1 MRRWIAIALCWIG
14 CIAVGVSAQ
23 PQAGAPGIGDSLFP
37 LLGNGGYDVIHY
49 DLILDVDLAAQNIAA
64 QAVIRMRALH
74 DLASFNLDF
83 RGLQVDRVSVDDRTA
98 AFSRA
103 DAELTIVPAIPI
115 PAGAEFTT
123 TVVYSGWPQPVFEP
137 AIGAQI
143 GWNQLRDGAVYVASQ
158 PAGSQTWYPVNDHP
172 ADKATYTLRITV
184 DQPWVAAANGVLSA
198 VIDVEPGRRTF
209 VFDMPQPMASYLVTV
224 NIAEYV
230 MHTETV
236 QIGSDPVLIRSYF
249 PEFAADLGARV
260 FARQGEML
268 AFFSELFG
276 PYPFDVY
283 GAVVTEAL
291 IGFAL
296 ETQTLSLFG
305 SWIMLVPD
313 ALAQEIIVHELAHQ
327 WFGNAVSLSDWS
339 DIWLNEGFATY
350 ASWLWLEHDQGA
362 QALADTVARHYAWMS
377 GADAAAARAPG
388 QETMEVVQHFLSEEL
403 VRVGAPPANGLF
415 NPAVYYRGA
424 LALHAL
430 RLRLGDAAFFTLL
443 RRYYARHTG
452 GNATTADFIA
462 EAESVSGSD
471 LDAFFHDWL
480 YQVQIPPIPE
490 QNLFPLEID
499 G

>member
-1 MRRWIAIALCWIG
+1 
-14 CIAVGVSAQ
+14 
-23 PQAGAPGIGDSLFP
+23 
-37 LLGNGGYDVIHY
+37 
-49 DLILDVDLAAQNIAA
+49 
-64 QAVIRMRALH
+64 
-74 DLASFNLDF
+74 
-83 RGLQVDRVSVDDRTA
+83 
-98 AFSRA
+98 
-103 DAELTIVPAIPI
+103 
-115 PAGAEFTT
+115 
-123 TVVYSGWPQPVFEP
+123 
-137 AIGAQI
+137 
-143 GWNQLRDGAVYVASQ
+143 
-158 PAGSQTWYPVNDHP
+158 
-172 ADKATYTLRITV
+172 
-184 DQPWVAAANGVLSA
+184 VAAANGVLSA
-198 VIDVEPGRRTF
+198 VIDVEPGRRMF

-388 QETMEVVQHFLSEEL
+388 QETMDVVRQFLSEEL

-443 RRYYARHTG
+443 QRYYARHTG
-452 GNATTADFIA
+452 GNTTTADFIA
-462 EAESVSGSD
+462 EAEAVSGSD
-471 LDAFFHDWL
+471 LDAFFHAWL